1 MGRAWLQLEGVA
13 PTHCYN
19 TVWTPTLC
27 KPDTSD
33 RPWYFLFNLL
43 NLATPLTTYAV
54 HLVLLIFVL
63 LSSLSCYLYDAVL
76 TLC

>member
-1 MGRAWLQLEGVA
+1 MVRTL
-13 PTHCYN
+13 
-19 TVWTPTLC
+19 TLC

-33 RPWYFLFNLL
+33 RPCYFLFNLP

-63 LSSLSCYLYDAVL
+63 LSLLPCYLHDAVL
-76 TLC
+76 ILTFRYPLFTNRYVP